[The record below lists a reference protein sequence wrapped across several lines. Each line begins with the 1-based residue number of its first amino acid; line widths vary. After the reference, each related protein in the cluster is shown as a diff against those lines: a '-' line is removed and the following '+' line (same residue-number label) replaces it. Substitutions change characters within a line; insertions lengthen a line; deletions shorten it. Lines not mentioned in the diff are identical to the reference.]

1 MGAPNRAIPLTEAT
15 MSPDRLL
22 PDDTTSHLPDTMGQW
37 RADLGKMQ
45 SELRR
50 KFWSAYERTVDASE
64 SFIAGVQER
73 GRTLKE
79 ERPMML
85 LGIVAGMAF
94 AAGVGIAAWRARES

>member
-1 MGAPNRAIPLTEAT
+1 MGAPSRAIPLTEAT

-22 PDDTTSHLPDTMGQW
+22 PEETTSHLPEMGQW
-37 RADLGKMQ
+37 GASLGKMQ

-50 KFWSAYERTVDASE
+50 KFWSAYERTMDASE
-64 SFIAGVQER
+64 SFIDGVQER

-79 ERPMML
+79 KRPMML
-85 LGIVAGMAF
+85 LGIIAGMAF